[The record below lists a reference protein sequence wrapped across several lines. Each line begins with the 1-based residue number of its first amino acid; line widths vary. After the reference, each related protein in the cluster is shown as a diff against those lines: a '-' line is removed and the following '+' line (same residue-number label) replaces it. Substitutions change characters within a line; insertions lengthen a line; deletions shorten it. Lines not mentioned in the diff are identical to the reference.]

1 MLGGVKGHPLRPGRE
16 KGAEHMHRRIAALLA
31 TMALAMLL
39 ATGMA
44 SAITY
49 GQPDGNSHP
58 NVGALV
64 VANEEGEFLFCSGT
78 LIAPDVF
85 LTAAHCT
92 AAIEQFDLEFLGVT
106 FDSVFDPDTSVVY
119 PGTPYTH
126 PEFPGPSSDAKDIA
140 VVVLDEE
147 ITDIQPALLP
157 SAGLLDQLDNDGALR
172 GQSFTAVGY
181 GATERTHEPGSGAP
195 VFGEGGTRM
204 YSVSTFS
211 ALNKGYLRLSQNP
224 STGDG
229 GTCYGDSGGPNFLGD
244 SQVIASITI
253 TGDIPC
259 RSRNVT
265 YRLDTLSARAFLG
278 EFVTLP

>member
-1 MLGGVKGHPLRPGRE
+1 MVAGFLALCGLPAKEGTDMRKAIL
-16 KGAEHMHRRIAALLA
+16 LLA
-31 TMALAMLL
+31 TMALAILM
-39 ATGMA
+39 AAGAA

-49 GQPDGNSHP
+49 GQPDGNKHP
-58 NVGALV
+58 YVGALV
-64 VANEEGEFLFCSGT
+64 GADEQGEFVFCSGT

-92 AAIEQFDLEFLGVT
+92 AAIEQFGLEFRGVT

-147 ITDIQPALLP
+147 VTGIQPALLP
-157 SAGLLDQLDNDGALR
+157 SAGLLDQLANDGTLK
-172 GQSFTAVGY
+172 GQNFTAVGY
-181 GATERTHEPGSGAP
+181 GATERTHQPGSGAP
-195 VFGEGGTRM
+195 VFGEDGTRM
-204 YSVSTFS
+204 YSVSTFA
-211 ALNKGYLRLSQNP
+211 ALNKGFLRLSQNP
-224 STGDG
+224 STGDA

-253 TGDIPC
+253 SGDAPC
-259 RSRNVT
+259 RATNVT
-265 YRLDTLSARAFLG
+265 YRLDTPTAREFLG
-278 EFVTLP
+278 QFVTLP

>member
-1 MLGGVKGHPLRPGRE
+1 M
-16 KGAEHMHRRIAALLA
+16 
-31 TMALAMLL
+31 
-39 ATGMA
+39 
-44 SAITY
+44 
-49 GQPDGNSHP
+49 
-58 NVGALV
+58 GALV
-64 VANEEGEFLFCSGT
+64 VADEEGEFLFCSGT

-92 AAIEQFDLEFLGVT
+92 AAIEQFGLEFLGVT

-126 PEFPGPSSDAKDIA
+126 PEYPGPSSDAKDIA

-157 SAGLLDQLDNDGALR
+157 SAGLLDQLASDGALK

-195 VFGEGGTRM
+195 LFGEGGTRM
-204 YSVSTFS
+204 YSLSTFA
-211 ALNKGYLRLSQNP
+211 ALNKTFLRLSQNP

-229 GTCYGDSGGPNFLGD
+229 GTCYGDSGGPELPG
-244 SQVIASITI
+244 
-253 TGDIPC
+253 
-259 RSRNVT
+259 
-265 YRLDTLSARAFLG
+265 RLAGHRVHHDNRRHPVPSHERHLLTRHAYGSGVPGRIREAAISG
-278 EFVTLP
+278 VSSKT